1 VNEQQV
7 RPRERGPAGPPDRP
21 VPADDAQRVRDR
33 HPAEPEPPE
42 EPVRAGSGE
51 GTAAVETLVESV
63 AEHHAA
69 HARPDRP
76 PERIQL
82 ASEHAGADAWSV
94 VRRDAGGAE
103 PGEVLG
109 AGRGLRRLEPAD
121 EAEAEPR
128 AKEVSGL
135 ERPADRVDDRREVDV
150 DAAAAK
156 RPPRCAT
163 GGPGV
168 GDASVAGRRLAG
180 RQPWIRTDLPAF
192 LVDEDEGARWT
203 RRRPVPAAHD
213 DAADSRRGRQARD
226 DDNSRLLPRCRRRPG
241 LGRHRGRGGCEEQ
254 REHRLDEGLQAHAET
269 VAGAAATTLP
279 AVDFDL
285 TPEQREVQATVRQF
299 VDERVLPD
307 AIENDINHHLDLGVI
322 EGMAELGLLGIV
334 IPEEHGG
341 AGMDFVCEALA
352 CEEIERGEA
361 AFRTLV
367 SVHVGLNSLALLRYA
382 TEELKQRYLTPQAR
396 GEKLACFGLTEPAAG
411 SDVAAMRTT
420 ARPEGDVYVLNGQ
433 KNWISY
439 AAVADHALVF
449 AKTDPEAKHK
459 GISAFVVEREWPGVS
474 AQETENKLGIW
485 AGSTGELFFENVEVP
500 AENLVGEEGQG
511 FEIAMYGLDQGR
523 FTVAAGA
530 CGVIR
535 ACLERSVEY
544 ARERETFGRPIGKN
558 QFVQDM
564 IAEMVLAYE
573 TSKLL
578 VMQAAW
584 LKDRGVR
591 NTRETS
597 LAKWHAT
604 ESAFRAA
611 HLAIQV
617 HGAYGY
623 SAEYGIERY
632 FRNAR
637 APIIYE
643 GTTQIHKMMQAEHA
657 LGYRNLNG
665 REGDVS
671 PIASWAPALLAR
683 S

>member
-1 VNEQQV
+1 MDFRLTDEQ
-7 RPRERGPAGPPDRP
+7 
-21 VPADDAQRVRDR
+21 
-33 HPAEPEPPE
+33 
-42 EPVRAGSGE
+42 
-51 GTAAVETLVESV
+51 
-63 AEHHAA
+63 
-69 HARPDRP
+69 
-76 PERIQL
+76 
-82 ASEHAGADAWSV
+82 
-94 VRRDAGGAE
+94 
-103 PGEVLG
+103 
-109 AGRGLRRLEPAD
+109 
-121 EAEAEPR
+121 
-128 AKEVSGL
+128 
-135 ERPADRVDDRREVDV
+135 
-150 DAAAAK
+150 
-156 RPPRCAT
+156 
-163 GGPGV
+163 
-168 GDASVAGRRLAG
+168 
-180 RQPWIRTDLPAF
+180 
-192 LVDEDEGARWT
+192 
-203 RRRPVPAAHD
+203 
-213 DAADSRRGRQARD
+213 
-226 DDNSRLLPRCRRRPG
+226 RLL
-241 LGRHRGRGGCEEQ
+241 Q
-254 REHRLDEGLQAHAET
+254 ET
-269 VAGAAATTLP
+269 V
-279 AVDFDL
+279 
-285 TPEQREVQATVRQF
+285 RSF
-299 VDERVLPD
+299 VDERVLPV
-307 AIENDINHHLDLGVI
+307 AIENDVNHHLDLSLI
-322 EGMAELGLLGIV
+322 EGMAELGILGIV
-334 IPEEHGG
+334 IPEEYGG
-341 AGMDFVCEALA
+341 AGLDFVCEALA

-361 AFRTLV
+361 AFRTLI
-367 SVHVGLNSLALLRYA
+367 SVHVGLNSLTLLKYGS
-382 TEELKQRYLTPQAR
+382 EDLKQRYLAPQAR

-420 ARPEGDVYVLNGQ
+420 ARRDGDDYVLNGQ

-449 AKTDPEAKHK
+449 AKTDPDAKHK

-500 AENLVGEEGQG
+500 AGNLVGEEGQG

-544 ARERETFGRPIGKN
+544 ARERETFGKPIGKN

-564 IAEMVLAYE
+564 IAEMVLGYE

-604 ESAFRAA
+604 ESAFKAA
-611 HLAIQV
+611 NLAIQV

-657 LGYRNLNG
+657 LGWRSLNG
-665 REGDVS
+665 RGGAAYRRDVHARGEPRRDAPRAHPGRGRRHLGKASRRLHGVPGAHLVLQRASLPAGGRGRRLRPGARRARVHGLAAGGLVDPGRPRARHSRGRDRGDLRRARPGGLRRLPGGRAGGAVRDERVLRPRGRGLGLRPLRAGPLTLPVGDLPS
-671 PIASWAPALLAR
+671 PAPRRRGAR
-683 S
+683 RSG